1 MKLKQLFC
9 GISNRVMSS
18 TFYDH
23 NNILKGMQS
32 DSNMELK
39 AAFRMKITATLLST

>member
-9 GISNRVMSS
+9 GISNQVMSS
-18 TFYDH
+18 TFYNH

-32 DSNMELK
+32 DSNIELK
-39 AAFRMKITATLLST
+39 AALRLKITVTLLST